1 MNKLGIYIHI
11 PFCLSRC
18 RYCGFY
24 SNAMDETSGSLEAQK
39 TYVQWLIGKIR
50 DQGARYGRKYA
61 VDTIFIGG
69 GTPSILSVEMI
80 EAIIGAVRE
89 SFAIESGAE
98 ITIESNP
105 KTLTPQKLKRYRMA
119 GINRLSIGLQSFDDD
134 ILRSLGRAHNV
145 EDFMENYRMA
155 RKCGF
160 DNINIDLMFAIPGQT
175 KEQWLATVD
184 RAIELEPE
192 HISFYSLQIEEDT
205 PFYDDYLSG
214 ELIPVAD
221 DIDREMYHE
230 AISKLKDAGYV
241 HYEISN
247 AAKPGYECRHNLKYW
262 SFDEYLGLGDSASSF
277 MEGIRFTEKPREEYH
292 ENDFDDNTGE
302 FVFTG
307 LRKTE
312 GISKEEFEDRFG
324 RAFWDVYEAR
334 RPRIREFFDSGLL
347 IEEDDVLRLSEEGI
361 DVSNQI
367 MSMFV

>member
-145 EDFMENYRMA
+145 EDFMFSHSYYGFRNRRTFAA
-155 RKCGF
+155 RKHYHTSRVGCSTWNRSGTLYADQF
-160 DNINIDLMFAIPGQT
+160 RAYGNI
-175 KEQWLATVD
+175 
-184 RAIELEPE
+184 
-192 HISFYSLQIEEDT
+192 FYRT
-205 PFYDDYLSG
+205 
-214 ELIPVAD
+214 
-221 DIDREMYHE
+221 
-230 AISKLKDAGYV
+230 
-241 HYEISN
+241 
-247 AAKPGYECRHNLKYW
+247 
-262 SFDEYLGLGDSASSF
+262 
-277 MEGIRFTEKPREEYH
+277 
-292 ENDFDDNTGE
+292 
-302 FVFTG
+302 
-307 LRKTE
+307 
-312 GISKEEFEDRFG
+312 
-324 RAFWDVYEAR
+324 
-334 RPRIREFFDSGLL
+334 
-347 IEEDDVLRLSEEGI
+347 
-361 DVSNQI
+361 
-367 MSMFV
+367 